1 MILGR
6 EDLKPFKAWFQKTL
20 PLVYDDSLT
29 YQELLYKLIA
39 KINEV
44 VESQNQTNENFAEL
58 YALFIQLK
66 EYVDNYFKNLDVQEE
81 INNKLDEM
89 AKDGTLDKII
99 NEQIF
104 GELNDRIDKL
114 EKSGGVVV
122 SVKKWGAVGDG
133 VTDDT
138 TAFITCFNE
147 ITENNI
153 LYIPHGIYV
162 INGTH
167 EFLLKCPIIGDNA
180 TFILVNSYFRYNE
193 NCSVDGITFN
203 YSDKTTAISFKSA
216 TPAKKVVIRNC
227 NFVYLKQT
235 PTNRN
240 AVAVRVLSEISEI
253 ENIEIIGYEGGV
265 IYSNVVGLDSKYNT
279 INNIF
284 GKNIETLVDVEG
296 YTNAATA
303 TGSLKNFDI
312 SNIVLEN
319 TDEELAGITNTVGC
333 DCLLFTFVDN
343 FNIQNITSIRAKER
357 AIYLN
362 TCTNGTITNVYNYY
376 SDNIKIAGQNNVRN
390 SYNIRV
396 SNILTNEC
404 YLGSIFDVYDA
415 NNIFISNFSSINN
428 VETDSL
434 IRVRGKSR
442 EIFFDGGEIYGSYRG
457 IISFEYNDSVINEL
471 VNINFND
478 IVMYN
483 IINGNVDYGI
493 VNTVNSKPNWLYNL
507 TFNNIN
513 VEPQKNYVNT
523 SSNISHFIN
532 ISDVDTISVNNC
544 VIKNVNSSAN
554 ILKFTGCV
562 RVYLNNCE
570 LYGYLRM
577 GYNGLGSVT
586 QSTNVRLIEQSV
598 DSDRIYTGVFYAEYV
613 TEQPIG
619 HGHGTIRCLTNNTQ
633 YFLPTTGTFTCVLSG
648 TKNSVF
654 LLSNG
659 DITHITGDNV
669 GAAHAGLNIPSGSY
683 TIELIP

>member
-44 VESQNQTNENFAEL
+44 VKSQNQTNENFDEL
-58 YALFIQLK
+58 YALFVQLK
-66 EYVDNYFKNLDVQEE
+66 DYVDNYFKNLDVQEE

-89 AKDGTLDKII
+89 VADGTLDKII

-153 LYIPHGIYV
+153 LYIPNGKYV
-162 INGTH
+162 INGTN

-180 TFILVNSYFRYNE
+180 HFLLANSYFRYNE

-253 ENIEIIGYEGGV
+253 ENIEIIGYEAGV

-319 TDEELAGITNTVGC
+319 TDKELAGITNTVGC

-390 SYNIRV
+390 SYNIRL

-404 YLGSIFDVYDA
+404 YMGSIFDVYDA

-442 EIFFDGGEIYGSYRG
+442 EIFFDNGEIYGSYRG
-457 IISFEYNDSVINEL
+457 IITFEYNDSVINEL

-483 IINGNVDYGI
+483 IINGNADYGI

-513 VEPQKNYVNT
+513 VEPQKNYVNA

-544 VIKNVNSSAN
+544 VIKNVNNSAN

-598 DSDRIYTGVFYAEYV
+598 DSDRVYTGVYYAEFV
-613 TEQPIG
+613 GEQPIG

-648 TKNSVF
+648 KKNSVF
-654 LLSNG
+654 LISNG
-659 DITHITGDNV
+659 TITHISGDNV
-669 GAAHAGLNIPSGSY
+669 GAAHAGLNIPIGSY

>member
-20 PLVYDDSLT
+20 PLAYDDSLT

-44 VESQNQTNENFAEL
+44 VESQNQTNENFDEL

-66 EYVDNYFKNLDVQEE
+66 EYVDNYFKNLDVQKE
-81 INNKLDEM
+81 INNKLDKM
-89 AKDGTLDKII
+89 AADGTLDKII
-99 NEQIF
+99 NKQIF

-180 TFILVNSYFRYNE
+180 TFILVDSYFRYNE

-333 DCLLFTFVDN
+333 DCLLFSFVDN

-390 SYNIRV
+390 SFNIRV

-404 YLGSIFDVYDA
+404 YMGSIFDVYDA

-442 EIFFDGGEIYGSYRG
+442 EIFFDNGEIYGSYRG

-513 VEPQKNYVNT
+513 VEPQKNYVNA

-532 ISDVDTISVNNC
+532 ISGVDTISVNNC

-598 DSDRIYTGVFYAEYV
+598 DSDRIYTGVYYAEFV
-613 TEQPIG
+613 AGQPVG
-619 HGHGTIRCLTNNTQ
+619 HGHGTIRCLTNTTQ
-633 YFLPTTGTFTCVLSG
+633 YFLPTSGTFTCVLNG

-654 LLSNG
+654 LLSDGN
-659 DITHITGDNV
+659 ITHIYGDNV
-669 GAAHAGLNIPSGSY
+669 GASHAGLNIPSGSY
-683 TIELIP
+683 TIELIA

>member
-44 VESQNQTNENFAEL
+44 VESQNQTNENFDEL

-180 TFILVNSYFRYNE
+180 TFILVDSYFRYNE

-203 YSDKTTAISFKSA
+203 YSGKTTAISFKSA

-319 TDEELAGITNTVGC
+319 TDKELAGITNTVGC
-333 DCLLFTFVDN
+333 DCLLLTFVDN

-442 EIFFDGGEIYGSYRG
+442 EIFFDNGEIYGSYRG

-598 DSDRIYTGVFYAEYV
+598 DSDRIYTGVFYTEFVA
-613 TEQPIG
+613 EQPIG

-633 YFLPTTGTFTCVLSG
+633 YFLPTSGTFTCVLSG

-659 DITHITGDNV
+659 DITHITGDDV
-669 GAAHAGLNIPSGSY
+669 GAAYAGLNIPIGSY
-683 TIELIP
+683 TIELIQ

>member
-44 VESQNQTNENFAEL
+44 VESQNQTNENFDEL

-153 LYIPHGIYV
+153 LYIPNGKYV
-162 INGTH
+162 INGTN

-180 TFILVNSYFRYNE
+180 HFLLTNSYFRYNE

-253 ENIEIIGYEGGV
+253 ENIEIIGYESGV

-296 YTNAATA
+296 YTNATTA
-303 TGSLKNFDI
+303 TGSLKNFNI

-319 TDEELAGITNTVGC
+319 TDKELAGITNTVGC

-343 FNIQNITSIRAKER
+343 FTIQNITSIRAKER

-404 YLGSIFDVYDA
+404 YMGSIFDVYNA

-442 EIFFDGGEIYGSYRG
+442 EIFFDNGEIYGSYRG

-483 IINGNVDYGI
+483 IINGKVEYGI

-586 QSTNVRLIEQSV
+586 QSNNVRLIEHSV
-598 DSDRIYTGVFYAEYV
+598 DSDRIYTGVFYAEFV
-613 TEQPIG
+613 AGQPIG
-619 HGHGTIRCLTNNTQ
+619 HGHGTIRCLTNTTH

-659 DITHITGDNV
+659 DITHIAGDNV
-669 GAAHAGLNIPSGSY
+669 GAANAGLNIPSGSY
-683 TIELIP
+683 TIELIQ

>member
-44 VESQNQTNENFAEL
+44 VESQNQTNKNFDEL

-180 TFILVNSYFRYNE
+180 TFILVDSYFRYNE

-253 ENIEIIGYEGGV
+253 ENIEIIGYESGV

-319 TDEELAGITNTVGC
+319 TDKELAGITNTVGC

-442 EIFFDGGEIYGSYRG
+442 EIFFDNGEIYGSYRG

-483 IINGNVDYGI
+483 IIMVMLI
-493 VNTVNSKPNWLYNL
+493 MESLTPLIRNL
-507 TFNNIN
+507 I
-513 VEPQKNYVNT
+513 
-523 SSNISHFIN
+523 
-532 ISDVDTISVNNC
+532 
-544 VIKNVNSSAN
+544 
-554 ILKFTGCV
+554 GC
-562 RVYLNNCE
+562 
-570 LYGYLRM
+570 
-577 GYNGLGSVT
+577 
-586 QSTNVRLIEQSV
+586 I
-598 DSDRIYTGVFYAEYV
+598 I
-613 TEQPIG
+613 
-619 HGHGTIRCLTNNTQ
+619 
-633 YFLPTTGTFTCVLSG
+633 
-648 TKNSVF
+648 
-654 LLSNG
+654 
-659 DITHITGDNV
+659 
-669 GAAHAGLNIPSGSY
+669 
-683 TIELIP
+683 

>member
-44 VESQNQTNENFAEL
+44 VESQNQTNENFDEL

-114 EKSGGVVV
+114 EKSGSVV

-180 TFILVNSYFRYNE
+180 TFILVDSYFRYNE

-203 YSDKTTAISFKSA
+203 YSDKTTAISFKST

-253 ENIEIIGYEGGV
+253 ENIEIIGYESGV

-319 TDEELAGITNTVGC
+319 TGEELAGITNTVGC

-390 SYNIRV
+390 SANICL
-396 SNILTNEC
+396 SNILANEC

-428 VETDSL
+428 VKTDSL

-442 EIFFDGGEIYGSYRG
+442 EIFFNNGEIYGSYRG
-457 IISFEYNDSVINEL
+457 IISFEYASSVTNEL

-483 IINGNVDYGI
+483 IINGGAEYGVVNVI
-493 VNTVNSKPNWLYNL
+493 NPHNNWLYDL

-513 VEPQKNYVNT
+513 VEPRKNYVNT

-586 QSTNVRLIEQSV
+586 QSTNVRLIEHSAN
-598 DSDRIYTGVFYAEYV
+598 SDCIYTGVFYAEFV
-613 TEQPIG
+613 GEQPIG

-683 TIELIP
+683 TIELIQ

>member
-44 VESQNQTNENFAEL
+44 VESQNQTNENFDEL

-89 AKDGTLDKII
+89 VADGTLDKII

-180 TFILVNSYFRYNE
+180 TIVLANSYFRYNE

-203 YSDKTTAISFKSA
+203 YSDKTTAISFKST

-253 ENIEIIGYEGGV
+253 ENIEIIGYESGV

-319 TDEELAGITNTVGC
+319 TNEELAGITNTVGC
-333 DCLLFTFVDN
+333 DCLLFSFVDN

-390 SYNIRV
+390 SANIRL
-396 SNILTNEC
+396 SNILANEC

-442 EIFFDGGEIYGSYRG
+442 EIFFDNGEIYGSYRG
-457 IISFEYNDSVINEL
+457 IISFEYASNVTNEL

-483 IINGNVDYGI
+483 IINGKADYGI
-493 VNTVNSKPNWLYNL
+493 VNTTNSHPNWLYNL

-554 ILKFTGCV
+554 ILKFTDCV

-586 QSTNVRLIEQSV
+586 QSNNVRLIEQSI

-613 TEQPIG
+613 VGQPIG
-619 HGHGTIRCLTNNTQ
+619 HGHGTIRCLTNNIQ

-654 LLSNG
+654 LISNG
-659 DITHITGDNV
+659 NITHISGDKV
-669 GAAHAGLNIPSGSY
+669 GEAHAGLNIPIGSY

>member
-44 VESQNQTNENFAEL
+44 VESQNQTNENFDEL

-180 TFILVNSYFRYNE
+180 TFILVDSYFRYNE

-376 SDNIKIAGQNNVRN
+376 SDNIKITGQNNVRN

-442 EIFFDGGEIYGSYRG
+442 EIFFDNGEIYGSYRG
-457 IISFEYNDSVINEL
+457 IISFEYNNSVINEL

-544 VIKNVNSSAN
+544 IIKNVNNSAN

-598 DSDRIYTGVFYAEYV
+598 SSDCVYTGVYYAEFV
-613 TEQPIG
+613 GEQPIG

-648 TKNSVF
+648 AKNSVF

-659 DITHITGDNV
+659 DITHINGDNV

-683 TIELIP
+683 TIELIQ

>member
-44 VESQNQTNENFAEL
+44 VESQNQTNENFDEL

-89 AKDGTLDKII
+89 AKDGTLDIII

-104 GELNDRIDKL
+104 GKLNDRIDKL

-180 TFILVNSYFRYNE
+180 TFILVDSYFRYNE

-203 YSDKTTAISFKSA
+203 YSDKITAISFKSA

-240 AVAVRVLSEISEI
+240 TVAVRVLSEISEI

-319 TDEELAGITNTVGC
+319 TEEELAGITNTVGC

-442 EIFFDGGEIYGSYRG
+442 EIFFDNGEIYGSYRG

-513 VEPQKNYVNT
+513 VEPQKIYVNT

-554 ILKFTGCV
+554 ILKFTDCV

-598 DSDRIYTGVFYAEYV
+598 DSDRIYTGVFYAEFV
-613 TEQPIG
+613 SEQPIG
-619 HGHGTIRCLTNNTQ
+619 HGHGTIRCLTKNTQ

-659 DITHITGDNV
+659 DITHIAGDNV
-669 GAAHAGLNIPSGSY
+669 GAAHAGLNIPPGSY
-683 TIELIP
+683 TIELIQ

>member
-44 VESQNQTNENFAEL
+44 VESQNQTNENFDEL

-99 NEQIF
+99 NKQIF

-180 TFILVNSYFRYNE
+180 TFILVDSYFRYNE

-319 TDEELAGITNTVGC
+319 TDKELAGITNTVGC

-442 EIFFDGGEIYGSYRG
+442 EIFFDNGEIYGSYRG

-483 IINGNVDYGI
+483 IINGKVDYGI

-513 VEPQKNYVNT
+513 VEPQKKYVDT

-586 QSTNVRLIEQSV
+586 QSTNVRLIEHSV
-598 DSDRIYTGVFYAEYV
+598 DSDRIYTGVFYAEFV
-613 TEQPIG
+613 AEQPIG
-619 HGHGTIRCLTNNTQ
+619 YGHGTIRCLTNTTQ
-633 YFLPTTGTFTCVLSG
+633 YFLPTSGTFTCVLNG
-648 TKNSVF
+648 AKNSVF

-659 DITHITGDNV
+659 NITHISGDNV
-669 GAAHAGLNIPSGSY
+669 GASHAGLNIPSGSY

>member
-44 VESQNQTNENFAEL
+44 VESQNQTNENFDEL

-89 AKDGTLDKII
+89 VADGTLDKII

-180 TFILVNSYFRYNE
+180 TFILVDSYFRYNE

-390 SYNIRV
+390 SFNIRV

-404 YLGSIFDVYDA
+404 YMGSIFDVYDA

-442 EIFFDGGEIYGSYRG
+442 EIFFDNGEIYGSCRG

-586 QSTNVRLIEQSV
+586 QSTNVRLIEQSF
-598 DSDRIYTGVFYAEYV
+598 DSDRIYTGVFYAEFV
-613 TEQPIG
+613 AGQPIG

-633 YFLPTTGTFTCVLSG
+633 YFLPSTGTFTCVLSG

-654 LLSNG
+654 LLSDG

>member
-44 VESQNQTNENFAEL
+44 VESQNQTNENFDEL

-203 YSDKTTAISFKSA
+203 YSGKTTAISFKSA

-253 ENIEIIGYEGGV
+253 ENIEIIGYESGV

-319 TDEELAGITNTVGC
+319 TDKELAGITNTVGC

-442 EIFFDGGEIYGSYRG
+442 EIFFDNGEIYGSYRG

-513 VEPQKNYVNT
+513 VEPQKKYVNT

-586 QSTNVRLIEQSV
+586 QSTNVRLIEQSI
-598 DSDRIYTGVFYAEYV
+598 DSDRIYTGVFYTEFVA
-613 TEQPIG
+613 EQPIG

-633 YFLPTTGTFTCVLSG
+633 YFLPTSGTFTCILSG

-669 GAAHAGLNIPSGSY
+669 GAAHAGLNIPIGSY
-683 TIELIP
+683 TIELIQ

>member
-44 VESQNQTNENFAEL
+44 VESQNQTNENFDEL
-58 YALFIQLK
+58 YALFIHLK

-153 LYIPHGIYV
+153 LYIPNGKYV
-162 INGTH
+162 INGTN

-180 TFILVNSYFRYNE
+180 HFLLANSYFRYNE

-442 EIFFDGGEIYGSYRG
+442 EIFFDNGEIYGSYRG

-586 QSTNVRLIEQSV
+586 QSNNVRLIEQSN
-598 DSDRIYTGVFYAEYV
+598 DSDRIYTGVFYAEFV
-613 TEQPIG
+613 GEQPIG
-619 HGHGTIRCLTNNTQ
+619 HGHGTIRCLTNTTQ

-659 DITHITGDNV
+659 NITHIAGDNV

>member
-44 VESQNQTNENFAEL
+44 VESQNQTNENFDEL
-58 YALFIQLK
+58 YALFVQLK
-66 EYVDNYFKNLDVQEE
+66 DYVDNYFKNLDVQEE

-104 GELNDRIDKL
+104 GELNDRIEKL
-114 EKSGGVVV
+114 EKNSGVVV
-122 SVKKWGAVGDG
+122 NIKKWGAVGDG
-133 VTDDT
+133 VNDDT
-138 TAFITCFNE
+138 TAFINCFNE
-147 ITENNI
+147 ITNNNI
-153 LYIPHGIYV
+153 LYIPNGKYV
-162 INGTH
+162 INGTN

-180 TFILVNSYFRYNE
+180 HFLLANSYFRYNE

-319 TDEELAGITNTVGC
+319 TDEELAGITNNVGC

-390 SYNIRV
+390 SFNIRV

-404 YLGSIFDVYDA
+404 YMGSIFDVYDA

-442 EIFFDGGEIYGSYRG
+442 EIFFDNGEIYGSYRG

-513 VEPQKNYVNT
+513 VEPQKFYVNA

-598 DSDRIYTGVFYAEYV
+598 DSDRIYTGVYYAEFV
-613 TEQPIG
+613 GEQPIG
-619 HGHGTIRCLTNNTQ
+619 HGHGTIRCLTNTTQ
-633 YFLPTTGTFTCVLSG
+633 YFLPTSGTFTCVLNG
-648 TKNSVF
+648 PKKSVF
-654 LLSNG
+654 LLSDGN
-659 DITHITGDNV
+659 ITHISGDNV
-669 GAAHAGLNIPSGSY
+669 GASHAGLNIPSGSY

>member
-44 VESQNQTNENFAEL
+44 VESQNQTNENFDEL

-104 GELNDRIDKL
+104 GELNDRIDEL

-180 TFILVNSYFRYNE
+180 TFILVDSYFRYNE

-319 TDEELAGITNTVGC
+319 TDKELAGITNTVGC

-376 SDNIKIAGQNNVRN
+376 SDNIKIAGQNNARN

-404 YLGSIFDVYDA
+404 YMGSIFDVYDA

-442 EIFFDGGEIYGSYRG
+442 EIFFDNGEIYGSYRG

-471 VNINFND
+471 VNINY
-478 IVMYN
+478 IIMYN
-483 IINGNVDYGI
+483 IINGKVDYGI

-513 VEPQKNYVNT
+513 VEPQKNYLNT

-544 VIKNVNSSAN
+544 VIKNVNSAAN

-577 GYNGLGSVT
+577 GYNELGSVT

-598 DSDRIYTGVFYAEYV
+598 DSDRIYTGVFYAEFV
-613 TEQPIG
+613 GEQPIG

-633 YFLPTTGTFTCVLSG
+633 YFLPNTGTFTCVLSG
-648 TKNSVF
+648 AKNSVF

>member
-44 VESQNQTNENFAEL
+44 VESQNQTNENFDEL

-180 TFILVNSYFRYNE
+180 TFILVDSYFRYNE

-203 YSDKTTAISFKSA
+203 YSGKTTAISFKSA

-319 TDEELAGITNTVGC
+319 TDKELAGITNTVGC

-376 SDNIKIAGQNNVRN
+376 SDNIKIAGQNNVRP

-442 EIFFDGGEIYGSYRG
+442 EIFFDNGEIYGSYRG

-598 DSDRIYTGVFYAEYV
+598 DSDRIYTGVFYTEFVA
-613 TEQPIG
+613 EQPIG

-633 YFLPTTGTFTCVLSG
+633 YFLPTSGTFTCVLSG

-659 DITHITGDNV
+659 DITHITGDDV
-669 GAAHAGLNIPSGSY
+669 GAAHAGLNIPIGSY
-683 TIELIP
+683 TIELIQ

>member
-44 VESQNQTNENFAEL
+44 VESQNQTNENFDEL

-180 TFILVNSYFRYNE
+180 TFILVDSYFRYNE

-253 ENIEIIGYEGGV
+253 ENIEIIGYESGV

-319 TDEELAGITNTVGC
+319 TDKELAGITNTVGC

-343 FNIQNITSIRAKER
+343 FTIQNITSIRAKER

-428 VETDSL
+428 VKTDSL

-442 EIFFDGGEIYGSYRG
+442 EIFFDNGEIYGSYYG

-562 RVYLNNCE
+562 RVYLNNCD

-598 DSDRIYTGVFYAEYV
+598 NSDRIYTGVFYAEFV
-613 TEQPIG
+613 AEKPIG
-619 HGHGTIRCLTNNTQ
+619 YGHGTIRCLTNTTQ
-633 YFLPTTGTFTCVLSG
+633 YFLPTSGTFTCVLSG

-654 LLSNG
+654 LLSDGN
-659 DITHITGDNV
+659 ITHISGDNV
-669 GAAHAGLNIPSGSY
+669 GASHAGLNIPSGSY

>member
-44 VESQNQTNENFAEL
+44 VESQNQTNENFDEL

-89 AKDGTLDKII
+89 VKDGTLDKII

-180 TFILVNSYFRYNE
+180 TFILVDSYFRYNE

-253 ENIEIIGYEGGV
+253 DNIEIIGYESGV

-376 SDNIKIAGQNNVRN
+376 SDNIKIAGQNNVRI
-390 SYNIRV
+390 SFNIRV

-404 YLGSIFDVYDA
+404 YMGSIFDVYDA

-442 EIFFDGGEIYGSYRG
+442 EIFFDNGEIYGSYRG

-483 IINGNVDYGI
+483 IINGHVDYGI
-493 VNTVNSKPNWLYNL
+493 VNTVNPKPNWLYNL

-523 SSNISHFIN
+523 GSNISHFIN

-544 VIKNVNSSAN
+544 IIKNVNNSAY
-554 ILKFTGCV
+554 ILKFTDCV

-598 DSDRIYTGVFYAEYV
+598 DSDRVYTGVFYAEFV
-613 TEQPIG
+613 AGQPIG

-648 TKNSVF
+648 AKNSVF
-654 LLSNG
+654 LISDGN
-659 DITHITGDNV
+659 ITHISGDNV
-669 GAAHAGLNIPSGSY
+669 GEAHAGLNIPIGSY
-683 TIELIP
+683 TIELIQ

>member
-44 VESQNQTNENFAEL
+44 VESQNQTNENFDEL

-138 TAFITCFNE
+138 TAFINCFNE
-147 ITENNI
+147 ITNNNI
-153 LYIPHGIYV
+153 LYIPNGKYV
-162 INGTH
+162 INGTN

-180 TFILVNSYFRYNE
+180 HFLLANSYFRYNE

-253 ENIEIIGYEGGV
+253 ENIEIIGYESGV

-303 TGSLKNFDI
+303 TGSLKNFNI

-319 TDEELAGITNTVGC
+319 TDKELAGITNTVGC

-343 FNIQNITSIRAKER
+343 FNIQNITSFRAKER
-357 AIYLN
+357 SIYLN
-362 TCTNGTITNVYNYY
+362 TCTNGTITNVYTYY

-390 SYNIRV
+390 SANIKI
-396 SNILTNEC
+396 SNILANEC

-415 NNIFISNFSSINN
+415 NNIIISNFSSINN

-442 EIFFDGGEIYGSYRG
+442 EIFFDNGEIYGSYRG

-471 VNINFND
+471 VYINFND

-598 DSDRIYTGVFYAEYV
+598 DSDRIYTGVFYAEFV
-613 TEQPIG
+613 AEQPIG
-619 HGHGTIRCLTNNTQ
+619 YGHGTIRCLTNTTQ
-633 YFLPTTGTFTCVLSG
+633 YFLPTSGTFTCVLSG
-648 TKNSVF
+648 RKNSAF
-654 LLSNG
+654 LLSDGN
-659 DITHITGDNV
+659 ITHIYGDDV
-669 GAAHAGLNIPSGSY
+669 GAPHAGLNIPSGSY

>member
-44 VESQNQTNENFAEL
+44 VESQNQTNENFDEL

-180 TFILVNSYFRYNE
+180 TFILVDSYFRYNE

-376 SDNIKIAGQNNVRN
+376 SDNIKIAGQNNARN

-442 EIFFDGGEIYGSYRG
+442 EIFFDNGEIYGSYRG

-544 VIKNVNSSAN
+544 IIKNVNNSAN

-586 QSTNVRLIEQSV
+586 QSTNVRLIEQSI
-598 DSDRIYTGVFYAEYV
+598 DSDRVYTGVFYAEFV
-613 TEQPIG
+613 AGQPIG

-633 YFLPTTGTFTCVLSG
+633 YFLPGTGTFTCVLSG

-654 LLSNG
+654 LLSDGN
-659 DITHITGDNV
+659 ITHISGDNV
-669 GAAHAGLNIPSGSY
+669 GTSHAGLNIPSGSY
-683 TIELIP
+683 TIELIQ

>member
-44 VESQNQTNENFAEL
+44 VESQNQTNENFDEL

-89 AKDGTLDKII
+89 VADGTLDKII

-180 TFILVNSYFRYNE
+180 TFILVDSYFRYVE
-193 NCSVDGITFN
+193 NCDINGITFN
-203 YSDKTTAISFKSA
+203 YSGKTTAISFKTT
-216 TPAKKVVIRNC
+216 TPAKKITIKNC
-227 NFVYLKQT
+227 NFIYSSQNA
-235 PTNRN
+235 TNRN
-240 AVAVRVLSEISEI
+240 AVAIRVLTEISEI
-253 ENIEIIGYEGGV
+253 ENIEIVGYESGV
-265 IYSNVVGLDSKYNT
+265 IFSNVVGLDSKYNT

-333 DCLLFTFVDN
+333 DCLLFSFVDN

-390 SYNIRV
+390 SSNIRV

-404 YLGSIFDVYDA
+404 YMGSIFDVYDA
-415 NNIFISNFSSINN
+415 TNIFISNFSSINN

-442 EIFFDGGEIYGSYRG
+442 EIFFDNGEIYGSYRG
-457 IISFEYNDSVINEL
+457 IISFEYNDSGINEL

-586 QSTNVRLIEQSV
+586 QSTNVRLIEQSI
-598 DSDRIYTGVFYAEYV
+598 DSDRIYTGVYYAEFV
-613 TEQPIG
+613 AGQPIG
-619 HGHGTIRCLTNNTQ
+619 HGHGTIRCLTNTTQ
-633 YFLPTTGTFTCVLSG
+633 YFLPTSGTFTCVLNG
-648 TKNSVF
+648 KKNSVF
-654 LLSNG
+654 LLSDGN
-659 DITHITGDNV
+659 ITHIYGDNV
-669 GAAHAGLNIPSGSY
+669 GASHAGLNIPSGSY

>member
-44 VESQNQTNENFAEL
+44 VESQNQTNENFDEL

-89 AKDGTLDKII
+89 AADGTLDKII

-114 EKSGGVVV
+114 EKAGGVVV

-180 TFILVNSYFRYNE
+180 TFILVDSYFRYVE
-193 NCSVDGITFN
+193 NCDINGITFN
-203 YSDKTTAISFKSA
+203 YSGKTTAISFKTT
-216 TPAKKVVIRNC
+216 TPAKKITIKNC
-227 NFVYLKQT
+227 NFIYSSQNATK
-235 PTNRN
+235 RN
-240 AVAVRVLSEISEI
+240 AVAIRVLTEISEI
-253 ENIEIIGYEGGV
+253 ENIEIVGYESGV
-265 IYSNVVGLDSKYNT
+265 IFSNVVGLDSKYNT

-376 SDNIKIAGQNNVRN
+376 SDNIKIAGQNNKRN

-396 SNILTNEC
+396 SNIFTNEC
-404 YLGSIFDVYDA
+404 YMGSIFDVYDA

-442 EIFFDGGEIYGSYRG
+442 EIFFDNGEIYGSYRG

-598 DSDRIYTGVFYAEYV
+598 DSDRVYTGVYYAEFV
-613 TEQPIG
+613 AGQPIG
-619 HGHGTIRCLTNNTQ
+619 YGHGTIRCLTNTTQ
-633 YFLPTTGTFTCVLSG
+633 YFLPTSGTFTCVLNG
-648 TKNSVF
+648 PKNSAF
-654 LLSNG
+654 LLSDGN
-659 DITHITGDNV
+659 ITHLSGDNV
-669 GAAHAGLNIPSGSY
+669 GAPHAGLNIPSGSY

>member
-29 YQELLYKLIA
+29 YQELLYKLIV

-44 VESQNQTNENFAEL
+44 VESQNQTNENFDEL

-180 TFILVNSYFRYNE
+180 TFILVDSYFRYNE

-362 TCTNGTITNVYNYY
+362 TCTNGTITNVFNYY

-442 EIFFDGGEIYGSYRG
+442 EIFFDNGEIYGSYRG

-483 IINGNVDYGI
+483 IINGHVDYGI

-544 VIKNVNSSAN
+544 VIKNVNSSTN

-586 QSTNVRLIEQSV
+586 QSNNVRLIEQSI
-598 DSDRIYTGVFYAEYV
+598 DSDRIYTGVFYAEFV
-613 TEQPIG
+613 GEQPIG
-619 HGHGTIRCLTNNTQ
+619 HGHGTIRCLTNTTQ
-633 YFLPTTGTFTCVLSG
+633 YFLPASGTFTCVLSG

-669 GAAHAGLNIPSGSY
+669 GAAHAGLNIPIGSY

>member
-44 VESQNQTNENFAEL
+44 VESQNQTNENFDEL

-180 TFILVNSYFRYNE
+180 TFILVDSYFRYNE

-203 YSDKTTAISFKSA
+203 YSDKITAISFKSA

-442 EIFFDGGEIYGSYRG
+442 EIFFDNGEIYGSYRG

-483 IINGNVDYGI
+483 IINGHADYGI

-544 VIKNVNSSAN
+544 IIKNVNSSAN

-577 GYNGLGSVT
+577 GYNGLGSVN
-586 QSTNVRLIEQSV
+586 QSNNVRLIEQSV
-598 DSDRIYTGVFYAEYV
+598 DSDRVYTGVFYAEFV
-613 TEQPIG
+613 AEQPIG

-659 DITHITGDNV
+659 DITHISGDNV
-669 GAAHAGLNIPSGSY
+669 GASHAGLNIPIGSY
-683 TIELIP
+683 TIELIQ

>member
-1 MILGR
+1 M
-6 EDLKPFKAWFQKTL
+6 
-20 PLVYDDSLT
+20 
-29 YQELLYKLIA
+29 
-39 KINEV
+39 
-44 VESQNQTNENFAEL
+44 
-58 YALFIQLK
+58 
-66 EYVDNYFKNLDVQEE
+66 
-81 INNKLDEM
+81 
-89 AKDGTLDKII
+89 
-99 NEQIF
+99 
-104 GELNDRIDKL
+104 
-114 EKSGGVVV
+114 
-122 SVKKWGAVGDG
+122 
-133 VTDDT
+133 
-138 TAFITCFNE
+138 
-147 ITENNI
+147 
-153 LYIPHGIYV
+153 
-162 INGTH
+162 
-167 EFLLKCPIIGDNA
+167 
-180 TFILVNSYFRYNE
+180 
-193 NCSVDGITFN
+193 
-203 YSDKTTAISFKSA
+203 
-216 TPAKKVVIRNC
+216 
-227 NFVYLKQT
+227 
-235 PTNRN
+235 
-240 AVAVRVLSEISEI
+240 
-253 ENIEIIGYEGGV
+253 
-265 IYSNVVGLDSKYNT
+265 
-279 INNIF
+279 
-284 GKNIETLVDVEG
+284 
-296 YTNAATA
+296 
-303 TGSLKNFDI
+303 
-312 SNIVLEN
+312 
-319 TDEELAGITNTVGC
+319 
-333 DCLLFTFVDN
+333 LFTFVDN

-376 SDNIKIAGQNNVRN
+376 SDNIKIAGQNNVR
-390 SYNIRV
+390 SSSNIRV

-404 YLGSIFDVYDA
+404 YMGSIFDVYDA

-442 EIFFDGGEIYGSYRG
+442 EIFFDNGEIYGSYRG

-513 VEPQKNYVNT
+513 VEPQKKYVDT

-586 QSTNVRLIEQSV
+586 QSTNVRLIEQSI
-598 DSDRIYTGVFYAEYV
+598 DSDRIYTGVFYAEFV
-613 TEQPIG
+613 AEQPIG

-633 YFLPTTGTFTCVLSG
+633 YFLPNTGTFTCVLSG

-659 DITHITGDNV
+659 VITHITGDNV

-683 TIELIP
+683 TIELIQ

>member
-44 VESQNQTNENFAEL
+44 VESQNQTNENFDEL

-89 AKDGTLDKII
+89 VKDGTLDKII

-180 TFILVNSYFRYNE
+180 TFILVDSYFRYNE

-203 YSDKTTAISFKSA
+203 YSGKTTAISFKST

-319 TDEELAGITNTVGC
+319 TDKELAGITNTVGC
-333 DCLLFTFVDN
+333 DCLLFSFVDN

-442 EIFFDGGEIYGSYRG
+442 EIFFDNGEIYGSYRG

-586 QSTNVRLIEQSV
+586 QSTNVRLIEQSI
-598 DSDRIYTGVFYAEYV
+598 DSDRIYTGVFYTEFVA
-613 TEQPIG
+613 EQPIG

-633 YFLPTTGTFTCVLSG
+633 YFLPTSGTFTCVLSG

-659 DITHITGDNV
+659 DITHITGDDV
-669 GAAHAGLNIPSGSY
+669 GAAYAGLNIPIGSY
-683 TIELIP
+683 TIELIQ

>member
-44 VESQNQTNENFAEL
+44 VESQNQTNENFDEL

-89 AKDGTLDKII
+89 VADGTLDKII
-99 NEQIF
+99 NEKIF

-180 TFILVNSYFRYNE
+180 TFILVDSYFRYNE

-265 IYSNVVGLDSKYNT
+265 IYSNVVGLDSKYYT

-442 EIFFDGGEIYGSYRG
+442 EIFFDNGEIYGSYRG
-457 IISFEYNDSVINEL
+457 IISFEYDDSVINEL

-598 DSDRIYTGVFYAEYV
+598 DSDRVYTGVYYAEFV
-613 TEQPIG
+613 GEQPIG
-619 HGHGTIRCLTNNTQ
+619 HGHGTIRCLTNTTQ
-633 YFLPTTGTFTCVLSG
+633 YFLPTSGTFTCVLSG

-654 LLSNG
+654 LLSDGN
-659 DITHITGDNV
+659 ITHIYGDNV
-669 GAAHAGLNIPSGSY
+669 GASHAGLNIPSGSY

>member
-44 VESQNQTNENFAEL
+44 VESQNQTNENFDEL

-180 TFILVNSYFRYNE
+180 TFILVDSYFRYNE
-193 NCSVDGITFN
+193 NCDINGITFN
-203 YSDKTTAISFKSA
+203 YFGKTTAISFKTT
-216 TPAKKVVIRNC
+216 TPAKKIAIKNC
-227 NFVYLKQT
+227 NFIYSSQNA
-235 PTNRN
+235 TNRN
-240 AVAVRVLSEISEI
+240 AVAIRVLTEISEI
-253 ENIEIIGYEGGV
+253 ENIEIVGYESGI

-390 SYNIRV
+390 SFNIRV

-404 YLGSIFDVYDA
+404 YMGSIFDVYDA

-442 EIFFDGGEIYGSYRG
+442 EIFFDNGEIYGSYRG

-598 DSDRIYTGVFYAEYV
+598 DSDRIYTGVFYAEFV
-613 TEQPIG
+613 AEQPIG
-619 HGHGTIRCLTNNTQ
+619 HGHGTIRCLTNKTQ
-633 YFLPTTGTFTCVLSG
+633 YFLPSTGTFTCVLSG
-648 TKNSVF
+648 RKNSVF

-659 DITHITGDNV
+659 DITHISGDNV

-683 TIELIP
+683 TIELIQ

>member
-44 VESQNQTNENFAEL
+44 VESQNQTNENFDEL

-180 TFILVNSYFRYNE
+180 TFILVDSYFRYNE

-253 ENIEIIGYEGGV
+253 ENIEIIGYESGV

-319 TDEELAGITNTVGC
+319 TDDELAGITKIVGC

-343 FNIQNITSIRAKER
+343 FTIQNITSIRAKER

-376 SDNIKIAGQNNVRN
+376 SDNIKIAGQNNARN

-442 EIFFDGGEIYGSYRG
+442 EIFFDNGEIYGSYRG

-554 ILKFTGCV
+554 ILKFTDCV

-586 QSTNVRLIEQSV
+586 QSTNVRLIEQSI
-598 DSDRIYTGVFYAEYV
+598 DSDRIYTGVFYAEFV
-613 TEQPIG
+613 AEQPIG
-619 HGHGTIRCLTNNTQ
+619 HGHGTIRCLTNTTQ
-633 YFLPTTGTFTCVLSG
+633 YFLPTSGTFTCVLSG

>member
-44 VESQNQTNENFAEL
+44 VESQNQTNENFDEL

-89 AKDGTLDKII
+89 AKDGTLDNII

-180 TFILVNSYFRYNE
+180 TFILVDSYFRYNE

-319 TDEELAGITNTVGC
+319 TDKELAGITNTVGC

-442 EIFFDGGEIYGSYRG
+442 EIFFDNGEIYGSYRG
-457 IISFEYNDSVINEL
+457 IISFEYNASVINEL

-483 IINGNVDYGI
+483 IINGKVDYGI

-554 ILKFTGCV
+554 ILKFTRCV

-598 DSDRIYTGVFYAEYV
+598 DSDRIYTGVFYTEFVA
-613 TEQPIG
+613 EQPIG
-619 HGHGTIRCLTNNTQ
+619 HGHGTIRCLTNTTQ
-633 YFLPTTGTFTCVLSG
+633 YFLPTSGTFTCVLNG
-648 TKNSVF
+648 AKNSVF
-654 LLSNG
+654 LLSDGN
-659 DITHITGDNV
+659 ITHISGDNV
-669 GAAHAGLNIPSGSY
+669 GTSHAGLNIPSGSY
-683 TIELIP
+683 TIELIQ

>member
-44 VESQNQTNENFAEL
+44 VESQNQTNENFDEL

-180 TFILVNSYFRYNE
+180 TFILVDSYFRYNE

-376 SDNIKIAGQNNVRN
+376 SDNIKIAGQNNARN
-390 SYNIRV
+390 SSNIRV

-442 EIFFDGGEIYGSYRG
+442 EIFFDNGEIYGSYRG

-586 QSTNVRLIEQSV
+586 QSTNVRLIEHSV
-598 DSDRIYTGVFYAEYV
+598 DSDRVYTGVYYAEFV
-613 TEQPIG
+613 GEQPIG

-633 YFLPTTGTFTCVLSG
+633 YFLPTSGTFTCVLNG
-648 TKNSVF
+648 PKNSVF

-659 DITHITGDNV
+659 NITHISGDNV
-669 GAAHAGLNIPSGSY
+669 GAAHAGVNIPKGSY

>member
-44 VESQNQTNENFAEL
+44 VESQNQTNENFDEL
-58 YALFIQLK
+58 YALFVQLK
-66 EYVDNYFKNLDVQEE
+66 DYVDNYFKNLDVQEE

-153 LYIPHGIYV
+153 LYIPHGTYV

-180 TFILVNSYFRYNE
+180 TFILVDSYFRYNE

-203 YSDKTTAISFKSA
+203 YSNKTTAISFKSA

-319 TDEELAGITNTVGC
+319 TGEELAGITNTVGC
-333 DCLLFTFVDN
+333 DCLLFSFVDN

-396 SNILTNEC
+396 SNILANEC

-415 NNIFISNFSSINN
+415 NNIFISNFSSTNN

-442 EIFFDGGEIYGSYRG
+442 EIFFDNGEIYGSYRG

-544 VIKNVNSSAN
+544 IIKNVNNSAN

-598 DSDRIYTGVFYAEYV
+598 DSDRVYTGVYYAEFV
-613 TEQPIG
+613 AGQPIG

-633 YFLPTTGTFTCVLSG
+633 YFLPGTGTFTCVLSG

-669 GAAHAGLNIPSGSY
+669 GAAHAGLNIPVGSY

>member
-44 VESQNQTNENFAEL
+44 VESQNQTNENFDEL

-89 AKDGTLDKII
+89 VADGTLDKII

-180 TFILVNSYFRYNE
+180 TFILVDSYFRYNE

-319 TDEELAGITNTVGC
+319 TVEELAGITNTVGC

-376 SDNIKIAGQNNVRN
+376 SDNIKIAGQNNARN

-442 EIFFDGGEIYGSYRG
+442 EIFFDNGEIYGSYRG

-513 VEPQKNYVNT
+513 VEPQKKYVNT

-544 VIKNVNSSAN
+544 VIKNVNSAAN

-598 DSDRIYTGVFYAEYV
+598 DSDRIYTGVFYAEFV
-613 TEQPIG
+613 SEQPIG

-633 YFLPTTGTFTCVLSG
+633 YFLPSTGTFTCVLSG

-683 TIELIP
+683 TIELIQ

>member
-44 VESQNQTNENFAEL
+44 VESQNQTNENFDEL

-89 AKDGTLDKII
+89 VADGTLDNII

-180 TFILVNSYFRYNE
+180 TFLLANSYFRYNE

-203 YSDKTTAISFKSA
+203 YSDKITAISFKST

-253 ENIEIIGYEGGV
+253 ENIEIIGYESGV

-319 TDEELAGITNTVGC
+319 TDKELAGITNTIGC
-333 DCLLFTFVDN
+333 DCLLFSFVDN

-390 SYNIRV
+390 SFNIRV

-442 EIFFDGGEIYGSYRG
+442 EIFFDNGEIYGSYRG

-544 VIKNVNSSAN
+544 VIKNVNNSAN

-598 DSDRIYTGVFYAEYV
+598 DSDRVYTGVFYTEFVA
-613 TEQPIG
+613 EQPIG

-654 LLSNG
+654 LISDGN
-659 DITHITGDNV
+659 ITHISGDNV
-669 GAAHAGLNIPSGSY
+669 GAAHAGLNIPKGSY
-683 TIELIP
+683 TIELIQ

>member
-44 VESQNQTNENFAEL
+44 VESQNQTNENFDEL

-180 TFILVNSYFRYNE
+180 TFILVDSYFRYNE

-253 ENIEIIGYEGGV
+253 ENIEIIGYESGV

-319 TDEELAGITNTVGC
+319 TDKELAGITNTVGC

-442 EIFFDGGEIYGSYRG
+442 EIFFDNGEIYGSYRG

-586 QSTNVRLIEQSV
+586 QSNNVRLIEQSI
-598 DSDRIYTGVFYAEYV
+598 DSDRIYTGVFYAEFV
-613 TEQPIG
+613 GEQPIG

-633 YFLPTTGTFTCVLSG
+633 YFLPTSGTFTCVLSG

-669 GAAHAGLNIPSGSY
+669 GAAHAGLNIPPGSY
-683 TIELIP
+683 TIELIQ

>member
-44 VESQNQTNENFAEL
+44 VESQNQTNENFDEL

-180 TFILVNSYFRYNE
+180 TFILVDSYFRYNE

-442 EIFFDGGEIYGSYRG
+442 EIFFDNGEIYGSYRG

-483 IINGNVDYGI
+483 IINGKVDYGI

-513 VEPQKNYVNT
+513 VEPQKNYMNT

-544 VIKNVNSSAN
+544 VIKNVNNAAN

-598 DSDRIYTGVFYAEYV
+598 DSDRIYTGVFYSEFVAER
-613 TEQPIG
+613 PIG
-619 HGHGTIRCLTNNTQ
+619 HGHGTIRCLTNTTQ
-633 YFLPTTGTFTCVLSG
+633 YFLPTSGTFTCVLNG
-648 TKNSVF
+648 KKNSVF
-654 LLSNG
+654 LLSDGN
-659 DITHITGDNV
+659 ITHISGDNV
-669 GAAHAGLNIPSGSY
+669 GAPHAGLNIPSGSY
-683 TIELIP
+683 TIELIL

>member
-44 VESQNQTNENFAEL
+44 VESQNQTNENFDEL

-89 AKDGTLDKII
+89 VKDGTLDKII

-180 TFILVNSYFRYNE
+180 TFILVDSYFRYVE
-193 NCSVDGITFN
+193 NCDINGITFN
-203 YSDKTTAISFKSA
+203 YSGKTTAISFKTT
-216 TPAKKVVIRNC
+216 TPAKKIAIKNC
-227 NFVYLKQT
+227 NFIYSSQNA
-235 PTNRN
+235 TNRN
-240 AVAVRVLSEISEI
+240 AVAIRVLTEISEI
-253 ENIEIIGYEGGV
+253 ENIEIVGYESGIIFSNTNGLES
-265 IYSNVVGLDSKYNT
+265 IYNI
-279 INNIF
+279 INNIY

-296 YTNAATA
+296 YTNATTA
-303 TGSLKNFDI
+303 TGSLKNFNI

-343 FNIQNITSIRAKER
+343 FTIQNITSIRAKER

-442 EIFFDGGEIYGSYRG
+442 EIFFDNGEIYGSYRG

-513 VEPQKNYVNT
+513 VEPQKNYVST
-523 SSNISHFIN
+523 GSNISHFIN

-598 DSDRIYTGVFYAEYV
+598 DSDRIYTGVFYAEFV
-613 TEQPIG
+613 AEQPIG
-619 HGHGTIRCLTNNTQ
+619 HGHGTIRCLTNTTQ
-633 YFLPTTGTFTCVLSG
+633 YFLPTSGTFTCVLSG
-648 TKNSVF
+648 TKNSAF
-654 LLSNG
+654 LLSDG
-659 DITHITGDNV
+659 DITHIYGDDV
-669 GAAHAGLNIPSGSY
+669 GAPHAGLNIPSGSY
-683 TIELIP
+683 TIELIQ

>member
-44 VESQNQTNENFAEL
+44 VESQNQTNENFDEL

-180 TFILVNSYFRYNE
+180 TFILVDSYFRYNE

-203 YSDKTTAISFKSA
+203 YSNKTTAISFKSA

-235 PTNRN
+235 PTKRN

-253 ENIEIIGYEGGV
+253 ENIEIIGYESGV

-319 TDEELAGITNTVGC
+319 TDKELAGITNTVGC
-333 DCLLFTFVDN
+333 DCLLFSFVDN
-343 FNIQNITSIRAKER
+343 FTIQNITSIRAKER

-390 SYNIRV
+390 SANIRV

-404 YLGSIFDVYDA
+404 YMGSIFDVYDA
-415 NNIFISNFSSINN
+415 NSIFISNFSSINN

-442 EIFFDGGEIYGSYRG
+442 EIFFDNGEIYGSYRG

-483 IINGNVDYGI
+483 IINGKVDYGI

-507 TFNNIN
+507 TFSNIN

-523 SSNISHFIN
+523 SSYISHFIN

-598 DSDRIYTGVFYAEYV
+598 DSDRVYTGVFYAEFV
-613 TEQPIG
+613 AGQPIG

-648 TKNSVF
+648 PKNSVF
-654 LLSNG
+654 LISNG
-659 DITHITGDNV
+659 NITHVSGDNV
-669 GAAHAGLNIPSGSY
+669 GRAHAGLNIPIGSY
-683 TIELIP
+683 TIELIQ